1 MKKILGLL
9 ILCFTLVVFTGCNSK
24 DNDDASSASNTVID
38 DNVSDV
44 TTEEMSEDEKDYETL
59 KEMNED
65 NMSALQVLLK
75 EDIDE
80 SELNNAIELCDQI
93 TESKVPTSD
102 EDLKI
107 AHKNIYI
114 AAQNTKVLADT
125 LVKYSGGENTYQ
137 KQSYIETSNEKIN
150 EASKHLENY
159 NSK

>member
-9 ILCFTLVVFTGCNSK
+9 ILCFTLIVFTGCNSK
-24 DNDDASSASNTVID
+24 DNYDTSSTSNTVID
-38 DNVSDV
+38 DNASDA
-44 TTEEMSEDEKDYETL
+44 TTEEKSEDEKAYESL
-59 KEMNED
+59 KKMNED

-80 SELNNAIELCDQI
+80 SELNNAIELCDKI
-93 TESKVPTSD
+93 IGSKVTSSD
-102 EDLKI
+102 EDLGI

-114 AAQNTKVLADT
+114 AAQNTRVLADT